1 MPDEII
7 TPNTA
12 EATPAPVEPK
22 PEPVETP
29 PPTEI
34 KPKFT
39 LERIDADNVK
49 KIDSRPD
56 VTVINIPALQK
67 EKEDM
72 EATMAKFKT
81 QLDQINEV
89 LDEYKNLPEK
99 P

>member
-1 MPDEII
+1 MPDETT
-7 TPNTA
+7 TPNTVD
-12 EATPAPVEPK
+12 ATPAAEEPK
-22 PEPVETP
+22 PQPVDTP
-29 PPTEI
+29 PPIEV

-56 VTVINIPALQK
+56 VTVINIPALQT
-67 EKEDM
+67 ERESI

-89 LDEYKNLPEK
+89 LDEYKNLA
-99 P
+99 

>member
-1 MPDEII
+1 MPDETT

-12 EATPAPVEPK
+12 DATPAPVEPK
-22 PEPVETP
+22 PEPVVTP

-34 KPKFT
+34 KKKFT
-39 LERIDADNVK
+39 LEKIDDDNVK

-67 EKEDM
+67 EKEDI
-72 EATMAKFKT
+72 EVTMAKFKT

-89 LDEYKNLPEK
+89 LDEFKNLP
-99 P
+99 